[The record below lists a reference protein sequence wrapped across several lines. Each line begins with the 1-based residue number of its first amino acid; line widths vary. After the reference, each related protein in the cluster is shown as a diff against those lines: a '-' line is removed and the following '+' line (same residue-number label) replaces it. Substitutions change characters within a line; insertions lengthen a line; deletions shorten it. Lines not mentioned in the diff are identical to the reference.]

1 MKIEITKE
9 YQHPPA
15 AIAFMSR
22 ALIPSRGLTKNGTFP
37 RITLRWTGMRFD
49 AGSLAACK
57 QATGLSGDDEVSVL
71 HPHIIGMRLQM
82 ALLTHPD
89 YPLPIW
95 HAVQIRNQLVRHR
108 HIDPRQAYAMETAIG
123 EHRVFDKGIEVDL
136 LTRLLCGSDCC
147 WESKITYYYRGHFGL
162 TGTPRPKEKS
172 PDLAH
177 AKLMVHL
184 SMPSAGGWRFGHL
197 TGDYNGIH
205 NWSWY
210 ARLFGFRGALLHPQR
225 SAGMCM
231 ARLTEPLSVAQS
243 LALWI
248 KGPVLY
254 DTDVSLTALTTE
266 RGTTF
271 GLIPDADGRAAL
283 IGCWESC

>member
-1 MKIEITKE
+1 
-9 YQHPPA
+9 
-15 AIAFMSR
+15 
-22 ALIPSRGLTKNGTFP
+22 
-37 RITLRWTGMRFD
+37 MRFD
-49 AGSLAACK
+49 AGSMAAVK

-162 TGTPRPKEKS
+162 TGTPRPKEES

-184 SMPSAGGWRFGHL
+184 SMPSA
-197 TGDYNGIH
+197 
-205 NWSWY
+205 
-210 ARLFGFRGALLHPQR
+210 
-225 SAGMCM
+225 SATLP
-231 ARLTEPLSVAQS
+231 AT
-243 LALWI
+243 
-248 KGPVLY
+248 
-254 DTDVSLTALTTE
+254 TTAFTIG
-266 RGTTF
+266 RGTRGYSAF
-271 GLIPDADGRAAL
+271 VARSCIPSVPP
-283 IGCWESC
+283 GCAWRG